1 MSTRIETV
9 RPACVAV
16 FGLWIALA
24 AAGAAEPPANRV
36 TRVTLYQG
44 QALVTRSVP
53 VEGAKGA
60 REIVVPNL
68 PEQVIPPSLYAE
80 GSEGVEVRAVRF
92 RAQAVGQEPRE
103 EVRKI
108 DAAIKEINEKMQAN
122 KKGQEVLAKRSAYL
136 DQLENFTAS
145 TAKTDLARGFLDATA
160 LQKLSLF
167 SFEQRTAAAKELLAL
182 ENEAK
187 QLNEQLALQARQRE
201 ELTKGAS
208 HTVREAVLFVEKRA
222 EGAGTVQLNYLVQSC
237 GWSPTYTFRAGKDG
251 KEVAVECSAQVQQVT
266 GEDWKD
272 VALTLSTAS
281 PALSAA
287 GMGLAPF
294 PISLVRDTGRKLSTT
309 DLAQQLQAIRGRQSE
324 AQVFNQNAVT
334 LAENIASSWT
344 VNTAANDLQSLELA
358 SGEDVLNMMHSHDA
372 QAVGGPSLSYQLAGT
387 VNLASRS
394 DQQMVRILQTAFKG
408 RFYYVATPVLTNY
421 VYREAELINTSP
433 EDLLSGP
440 ITVYMDGRFV
450 GRSEIP
456 TVARGQ
462 TFVVGFGVDPQLRS
476 ARELA
481 SRTENVQGGNREL
494 SFKYRLVLENY
505 KDEPAEVHLFDRLPY
520 SDRPNDVRIK
530 LGDLQDPLS
539 KDEYYRRTE
548 QPKGILRWDIN
559 VAAGATG
566 EKVRKVEYSFT
577 LDFDRTFS
585 LYIRGA
591 SPPTAAPAAP
601 AIDLQQE
608 YEMQQ
613 RARLTK

>member
-1 MSTRIETV
+1 
-9 RPACVAV
+9 
-16 FGLWIALA
+16 
-24 AAGAAEPPANRV
+24 
-36 TRVTLYQG
+36 
-44 QALVTRSVP
+44 
-53 VEGAKGA
+53 
-60 REIVVPNL
+60 
-68 PEQVIPPSLYAE
+68 
-80 GSEGVEVRAVRF
+80 
-92 RAQAVGQEPRE
+92 
-103 EVRKI
+103 
-108 DAAIKEINEKMQAN
+108 
-122 KKGQEVLAKRSAYL
+122 
-136 DQLENFTAS
+136 
-145 TAKTDLARGFLDATA
+145 
-160 LQKLSLF
+160 
-167 SFEQRTAAAKELLAL
+167 
-182 ENEAK
+182 
-187 QLNEQLALQARQRE
+187 
-201 ELTKGAS
+201 
-208 HTVREAVLFVEKRA
+208 
-222 EGAGTVQLNYLVQSC
+222 
-237 GWSPTYTFRAGKDG
+237 
-251 KEVAVECSAQVQQVT
+251 
-266 GEDWKD
+266 
-272 VALTLSTAS
+272 
-281 PALSAA
+281 
-287 GMGLAPF
+287 MGLAPF

-324 AQVFNQNAVT
+324 AQAFNQNAVT
-334 LAENIASSWT
+334 LAGNLASSWT

-372 QAVGGPSLSYQLAGT
+372 QAAGGPSLSYQLAGT

-408 RFYYVATPVLTNY
+408 RFYYVATPVLTNS

-591 SPPTAAPAAP
+591 GPPTAAPAAP